1 MTPGLSKQKYG
12 AAIYKD
18 RKDLVGSKS
27 VLRGFFFF
35 FGHVEMPIR
44 NSNGVIKQAVG
55 DHSVLNQRDTF
66 GSNWFM
72 CGMNHEV

>member
-35 FGHVEMPIR
+35 LDMLRCLLE
-44 NSNGVIKQAVG
+44 IKMELSSRQLAIT
-55 DHSVLNQRDTF
+55 VL
-66 GSNWFM
+66 
-72 CGMNHEV
+72 

>member
-27 VLRGFFFF
+27 VLRGFFFLDMLRCLLEIQMELSSRQLAITVF
-35 FGHVEMPIR
+35 
-44 NSNGVIKQAVG
+44 
-55 DHSVLNQRDTF
+55 
-66 GSNWFM
+66 
-72 CGMNHEV
+72 

>member
-35 FGHVEMPIR
+35 GHVEMPIR
-44 NSNGVIKQAVG
+44 NSNGVVK
-55 DHSVLNQRDTF
+55 
-66 GSNWFM
+66 
-72 CGMNHEV
+72 

>member
-44 NSNGVIKQAVG
+44 NSNGVIK
-55 DHSVLNQRDTF
+55 
-66 GSNWFM
+66 
-72 CGMNHEV
+72 